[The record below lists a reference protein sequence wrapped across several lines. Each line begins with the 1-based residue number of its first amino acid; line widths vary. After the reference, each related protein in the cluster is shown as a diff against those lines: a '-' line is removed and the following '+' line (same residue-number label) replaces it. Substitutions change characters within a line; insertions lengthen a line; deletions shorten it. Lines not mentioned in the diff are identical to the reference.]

1 MIQYVPIGVVHS
13 PFAEPTGTPIQS
25 AAASAVGV
33 EAQVEIFPSFREGL
47 RDLEG
52 FSHLILLYHMH
63 RIQPAGLLVK
73 PFLGNDRHG
82 VFATRSPGRPN
93 PIGFSVVR
101 LLSVEDGELRIT
113 DVDILDQTPVLD
125 IKPYVGEFDIRP
137 VERIG
142 WFADN
147 LYKLDKTKDDG
158 RFVKK

>member
-13 PFAEPTGTPIQS
+13 PFSEPAGTPIQS

-33 EAQVEIFPSFREGL
+33 EAQVEIFLSFHEGL

-101 LLSVEDGELRIT
+101 LLSVEDGALSIT

-147 LYKLDKTKDDG
+147 LFKLDKTKDDG
-158 RFVKK
+158 RFAMK

>member
-1 MIQYVPIGVVHS
+1 MIQYSPIGVVHS
-13 PFAEPTGTPIQS
+13 PFREPTGTPIQS

-147 LYKLDKTKDDG
+147 LFKLDKTKDDG
-158 RFVKK
+158 RFAKK

>member
-1 MIQYVPIGVVHS
+1 MIQYMPIGIVHS
-13 PFAEPTGTPIQS
+13 PFREPAGTPIQF
-25 AAASAVGV
+25 AAASAAAA
-33 EAQVEIFPSFREGL
+33 EAQVEILPCFREGL

-63 RIQPAGLLVK
+63 RIQPGGLLVK
-73 PFLGNDRHG
+73 PFLGDDSHG

-101 LLSVEDGELRIT
+101 LLAVEEGILRIT

-137 VERIG
+137 VEKNG

-147 LYKLDKTKDDG
+147 LFKLDITRDDG
-158 RFVKK
+158 RFAKK

>member
-1 MIQYVPIGVVHS
+1 MIQYAPIGVVHS
-13 PFAEPTGTPIQS
+13 PFREPAGTPIQS
-25 AAASAVGV
+25 SAAAAVGV
-33 EAQVEIFPSFREGL
+33 EARVEVFPCFREGL

-63 RIQPAGLLVK
+63 RIQPAGLLVR
-73 PFLGNDRHG
+73 PFLGNESHG

-101 LLSVEDGELRIT
+101 LLSVEDGAISIT

-158 RFVKK
+158 RFTKK

>member
-13 PFAEPTGTPIQS
+13 PFREPTGAPIQS

-33 EAQVEIFPSFREGL
+33 EAQVEIFPCFREGL

-73 PFLGNDRHG
+73 PFLSNDSHG

-101 LLSVEDGELRIT
+101 LLSVEDGALSIT

-142 WFADN
+142 WFANN
-147 LYKLDKTKDDG
+147 LLKLDKTKDDG
-158 RFVKK
+158 RFAKK

>member
-13 PFAEPTGTPIQS
+13 PFREPTGTPIQS
-25 AAASAVGV
+25 AAASAIGV

-73 PFLGNDRHG
+73 PFLGNKSRG

-147 LYKLDKTKDDG
+147 LCKLDKTKDDG
-158 RFVKK
+158 RFAKK

>member
-1 MIQYVPIGVVHS
+1 MIQYTPIGVVHS
-13 PFAEPTGTPIQS
+13 PFMEPAGTPIQS
-25 AAASAVGV
+25 SAAAAVGV
-33 EAQVEIFPSFREGL
+33 EAKVEIFPCFREGL

-63 RIQPAGLLVK
+63 RIQSAGLLVK
-73 PFLGNDRHG
+73 PFLGNESHG

-101 LLSVEDGELRIT
+101 LLSVADGVLGIT

-137 VERIG
+137 VEKVG

-147 LYKLDKTKDDG
+147 LFKLDKTKDDG
-158 RFVKK
+158 RFAKK

>member
-1 MIQYVPIGVVHS
+1 MLQYVPIGVVHS
-13 PFAEPTGTPIQS
+13 PFREPTGTPIQS
-25 AAASAVGV
+25 SAAAAVGV
-33 EAQVEIFPSFREGL
+33 EARVEVFPCFREGL

-73 PFLGNDRHG
+73 PFLGNKSHG

-147 LYKLDKTKDDG
+147 LCKLDKTKDDG

>member
-1 MIQYVPIGVVHS
+1 MIQYTPIGVVHS
-13 PFAEPTGTPIQS
+13 PFMEPAGTPIQS
-25 AAASAVGV
+25 SAAAAVGV
-33 EAQVEIFPSFREGL
+33 EARVEVFPCFREGL

-63 RIQPAGLLVK
+63 RIQPAGLLVR
-73 PFLGNDRHG
+73 PFLGNESHG

-101 LLSVEDGELRIT
+101 LLSVEDGAISIT
-113 DVDILDQTPVLD
+113 DVDILDQTQVLD

-158 RFVKK
+158 RFTKK

>member
-1 MIQYVPIGVVHS
+1 MIQYSPIGVVHS
-13 PFAEPTGTPIQS
+13 PFREPTGTPIQS

-33 EAQVEIFPSFREGL
+33 EAQVEIFPSFHEGL

-101 LLSVEDGELRIT
+101 LLSVEDGALSIT

-137 VERIG
+137 VERVG
-142 WFADN
+142 WFAEN
-147 LYKLDKTKDDG
+147 LFKLDKTKDDG

>member
-147 LYKLDKTKDDG
+147 LCKLDKTKDDG

>member
-73 PFLGNDRHG
+73 PFLSNKSHG

-147 LYKLDKTKDDG
+147 LCKLDKTKDDG

>member
-1 MIQYVPIGVVHS
+1 MLQYVPIGVVHS
-13 PFAEPTGTPIQS
+13 PFREPAGTPIQS
-25 AAASAVGV
+25 SAAAAVGV
-33 EAQVEIFPSFREGL
+33 EARVEVFPCFREGL

-63 RIQPAGLLVK
+63 RIQPAGLLVR
-73 PFLGNDRHG
+73 PFLGNESHG

-101 LLSVEDGELRIT
+101 LLSVEDGAISIT

-125 IKPYVGEFDIRP
+125 IKPYISEFDCREA
-137 VERIG
+137 ERVG

-147 LYKLDKTKDDG
+147 LHKLNETKDDG
-158 RFVKK
+158 RFAK

>member
-13 PFAEPTGTPIQS
+13 PFSEPAGTPIQS

-33 EAQVEIFPSFREGL
+33 EAQVEIFPSFHEGL

-101 LLSVEDGELRIT
+101 LLSVEDGALSIT

-142 WFADN
+142 WFANN
-147 LYKLDKTKDDG
+147 LLKLDKTKDDG
-158 RFVKK
+158 RFAKK

>member
-1 MIQYVPIGVVHS
+1 MIQYSPIGVVHS
-13 PFAEPTGTPIQS
+13 PFREPTGTPIQS

-63 RIQPAGLLVK
+63 RIQPAGLFVK

-137 VERIG
+137 VERVG
-142 WFADN
+142 WFAEN
-147 LYKLDKTKDDG
+147 LFKLDKTKDDG

>member
-1 MIQYVPIGVVHS
+1 
-13 PFAEPTGTPIQS
+13 
-25 AAASAVGV
+25 
-33 EAQVEIFPSFREGL
+33 
-47 RDLEG
+47 
-52 FSHLILLYHMH
+52 MH

-73 PFLGNDRHG
+73 PFLGNKSHG

-101 LLSVEDGELRIT
+101 LLSVEDGAISIT

-147 LYKLDKTKDDG
+147 LCKLDKTKDDG